1 MNRLQVRVTMMLCL
15 LSLSLFS
22 QEKQTIAVLDFEAF
36 GINEFEVQSL
46 TNRTRTLLVRSGQYQ
61 VVERG
66 KMNEILNEQGFQQ
79 SGCTT
84 EECIVEVGQLLGV
97 KYMLGGSIGRVGE
110 TFTIDMRMIDIQTGK
125 IFKSASYDVEGKI
138 DDVLK
143 TGLPDALDKLLG
155 TKRGKVETASVTITF
170 EPADAVLFIEE
181 VPKGGSPVILK
192 GLTVGQKLYIQIKH
206 PDYEAAEDFITLK
219 AGVNPA
225 MHFTLNRL
233 QGQLSVSGKPGE
245 AKIKLSGLDIGQ
257 SPLVDFQYPVGDYN
271 LVISK
276 PEYQKYFRDI
286 RIDNDNPLNIDYQ
299 LEPLSKSKALVFSAI
314 FPGAGQL
321 YQRHS
326 ARGLLLMASAL
337 GAGWMIM
344 DTHSQFLDDKDD
356 WMTKRDLYNNN
367 IDQPELWVSQK
378 EAATNAFNVMKDTQK
393 KQYLYIG
400 ALGLVWSINVL
411 DIIF

>member
-1 MNRLQVRVTMMLCL
+1 MNRLQVRVTMILCL

-143 TGLPDALDKLLG
+143 TGLQDALDKLLG

-170 EPADAVLFIEE
+170 EPADAVL
-181 VPKGGSPVILK
+181 
-192 GLTVGQKLYIQIKH
+192 
-206 PDYEAAEDFITLK
+206 
-219 AGVNPA
+219 
-225 MHFTLNRL
+225 
-233 QGQLSVSGKPGE
+233 LSL
-245 AKIKLSGLDIGQ
+245 IHI
-257 SPLVDFQYPVGDYN
+257 
-271 LVISK
+271 
-276 PEYQKYFRDI
+276 
-286 RIDNDNPLNIDYQ
+286 
-299 LEPLSKSKALVFSAI
+299 
-314 FPGAGQL
+314 
-321 YQRHS
+321 
-326 ARGLLLMASAL
+326 
-337 GAGWMIM
+337 
-344 DTHSQFLDDKDD
+344 
-356 WMTKRDLYNNN
+356 
-367 IDQPELWVSQK
+367 
-378 EAATNAFNVMKDTQK
+378 
-393 KQYLYIG
+393 
-400 ALGLVWSINVL
+400 
-411 DIIF
+411 